1 MFKEKKWQFFKIFFM
16 KKIIYFF
23 LFTFFLSIVTFA
35 NEKKI
40 QVIDGDT
47 IHIGKLKYR
56 FFGID
61 APEKTQICEKD
72 NVKIQCGIIAKN
84 VLKNKIAD
92 KTPECVVKD
101 KDRYQRL
108 VAECFIG
115 IESLSKFMVR
125 EGYAVAYTQYSKD
138 FIEDEK
144 YAKENKLG
152 IWSMNF
158 QIPSEYRKINK
169 RNY

>member
-1 MFKEKKWQFFKIFFM
+1 M

-23 LFTFFLSIVTFA
+23 IFSFFLSTILIA
-35 NEKKI
+35 DEKKI

-61 APEKTQICEKD
+61 APEIKQICEKD
-72 NVKIQCGIIAKN
+72 NTKIQCGVIAKN

-92 KTPECVVKD
+92 KIPECIVKD

-115 IESLSKFMVR
+115 KESLSRFMVR
-125 EGYAVAYTQYSKD
+125 EGYAVAYSEYSKD

-158 QIPSEYRKINK
+158 QIPSDYRKSLRNK
-169 RNY
+169 

>member
-1 MFKEKKWQFFKIFFM
+1 M

-23 LFTFFLSIVTFA
+23 IFSFFLSTILIA
-35 NEKKI
+35 SEKKI

-61 APEKTQICEKD
+61 APEIKQICEKD
-72 NVKIQCGIIAKN
+72 NIKIQCGVIAKS
-84 VLKNKIAD
+84 VLQNKIAD
-92 KTPECVVKD
+92 KIPECVVKD

-115 IESLSKFMVR
+115 KESLSRFMVR
-125 EGYAVAYTQYSKD
+125 EGYAVAYSQYSKD

-158 QIPSEYRKINK
+158 QIPSEYRKSLRNK
-169 RNY
+169 

>member
-1 MFKEKKWQFFKIFFM
+1 M
-16 KKIIYFF
+16 KKIIYF
-23 LFTFFLSIVTFA
+23 LIFTFFLSIISLA
-35 NEKKI
+35 DEKNI

-61 APEKTQICEKD
+61 APETKQICEKD
-72 NVKIQCGIIAKN
+72 NIKIKCGVIAKN
-84 VLKNKIAD
+84 VLKNKIGD
-92 KTPECVVKD
+92 KIPECVVKD

-115 IESLSKFMVR
+115 KESLSKFMVR

-152 IWSMNF
+152 IWSMTF
-158 QIPSEYRKINK
+158 QIPSEYRKSLRNK
-169 RNY
+169 

>member
-1 MFKEKKWQFFKIFFM
+1 M

-23 LFTFFLSIVTFA
+23 ILTFFLLNISLA
-35 NEKKI
+35 SEKNIK
-40 QVIDGDT
+40 VIDGDT
-47 IHIGKLKYR
+47 IHIGKNKYR

-61 APEKTQICEKD
+61 APETKQICEKD
-72 NVKIQCGIIAKN
+72 NKKIQCGVIAKN
-84 VLKNKIAD
+84 VLKNKIVD
-92 KTPECVVKD
+92 KIPECVVKD

-115 IESLSKFMVR
+115 KESLSRFMVR

-158 QIPSEYRKINK
+158 QTPSEYRKSLRNK
-169 RNY
+169 

>member
-1 MFKEKKWQFFKIFFM
+1 M
-16 KKIIYFF
+16 KKIICFF
-23 LFTFFLSIVTFA
+23 IFLFFLSITSFA
-35 NEKKI
+35 NENRV

-47 IHIGKLKYR
+47 IYIGKLKYR

-61 APEKTQICEKD
+61 APEKKQICEKD
-72 NVKIQCGIIAKN
+72 NIKIQCGILAQD
-84 VLKNKIAD
+84 VLKKKIGD
-92 KTPECVVKD
+92 KIPECIVKD

-115 IESLSKFMVR
+115 KESLSRFMVR

-138 FIEDEK
+138 FIDDEK

-158 QIPSEYRKINK
+158 QLPSEYRKSLRNK
-169 RNY
+169 

>member
-1 MFKEKKWQFFKIFFM
+1 M
-16 KKIIYFF
+16 KKIIY
-23 LFTFFLSIVTFA
+23 LFIFSFFLSTILIA
-35 NEKKI
+35 DEKEI

-61 APEKTQICEKD
+61 APEIKQICEKD
-72 NVKIQCGIIAKN
+72 NTKIQCGVIAKS

-92 KTPECVVKD
+92 KIPECIVKD

-115 IESLSKFMVR
+115 KESLSRFMVR
-125 EGYAVAYTQYSKD
+125 QGYAVAYSQYSKD

-158 QIPSEYRKINK
+158 QIPSEYRKSLRNK
-169 RNY
+169 

>member
-1 MFKEKKWQFFKIFFM
+1 M
-16 KKIIYFF
+16 KKIIFF
-23 LFTFFLSIVTFA
+23 LIFTFFLSIISLA
-35 NEKKI
+35 DEKNI

-61 APEKTQICEKD
+61 APETKQICEKD
-72 NVKIQCGIIAKN
+72 NIKIKCGVIAKN
-84 VLKNKIAD
+84 VLKNKIGD
-92 KTPECVVKD
+92 KIPECIVKD

-115 IESLSKFMVR
+115 KESLSKFMVR

-152 IWSMNF
+152 IWSMTF
-158 QIPSEYRKINK
+158 QIPSEYRKSLRNK
-169 RNY
+169 

>member
-1 MFKEKKWQFFKIFFM
+1 M

-23 LFTFFLSIVTFA
+23 IFSFFLSTILIA
-35 NEKKI
+35 SEKKI

-61 APEKTQICEKD
+61 APEIKQICEKD
-72 NVKIQCGIIAKN
+72 NTKIQCGVIAKS

-92 KTPECVVKD
+92 KIPECIVKD

-115 IESLSKFMVR
+115 KESLSRFMVR

-158 QIPSEYRKINK
+158 QIPSEYRKSLRNK
-169 RNY
+169 

>member
-1 MFKEKKWQFFKIFFM
+1 M
-16 KKIIYFF
+16 KKIIYFLIF
-23 LFTFFLSIVTFA
+23 SFFLSTILIA
-35 NEKKI
+35 SEKEI

-61 APEKTQICEKD
+61 APEIKQICEKD
-72 NVKIQCGIIAKN
+72 NIKIQCGVIAKS

-92 KTPECVVKD
+92 KIPECIIKD

-115 IESLSKFMVR
+115 KESLLKI
-125 EGYAVAYTQYSKD
+125 KD
-138 FIEDEK
+138 QKKNRRFI
-144 YAKENKLG
+144 
-152 IWSMNF
+152 I
-158 QIPSEYRKINK
+158 
-169 RNY
+169 

>member
-1 MFKEKKWQFFKIFFM
+1 M

-23 LFTFFLSIVTFA
+23 ILSFFFSNISFA
-35 NEKKI
+35 DEKNI

-47 IHIGKLKYR
+47 IHIGKHKYR

-61 APEKTQICEKD
+61 APETKQICEKD
-72 NVKIQCGIIAKN
+72 NIKIQCGIIAKN
-84 VLKNKIAD
+84 ALKNKIAD
-92 KTPECVVKD
+92 KIPECIVKD

-115 IESLSKFMVR
+115 KESLSRFMVR

-158 QIPSEYRKINK
+158 QTPSEYRKSLRNK
-169 RNY
+169 

>member
-1 MFKEKKWQFFKIFFM
+1 M
-16 KKIIYFF
+16 KKIIYF
-23 LFTFFLSIVTFA
+23 LIFTFFLSIISLA
-35 NEKKI
+35 DEKNI

-61 APEKTQICEKD
+61 APETKQICEKD
-72 NVKIQCGIIAKN
+72 NIKIKCGVIAKD
-84 VLKNKIAD
+84 VLKNKIGD
-92 KTPECVVKD
+92 KIPECIVKD

-115 IESLSKFMVR
+115 KESLSKFMVR

-152 IWSMNF
+152 IWSMTF
-158 QIPSEYRKINK
+158 QIPSEYRKSLRNK
-169 RNY
+169 

>member
-1 MFKEKKWQFFKIFFM
+1 M
-16 KKIIYFF
+16 KKVIWFF
-23 LFTFFLSIVTFA
+23 IFSFFLSITSIA

-40 QVIDGDT
+40 QVVDGDT
-47 IHIGKLKYR
+47 IHIGNLKYR

-61 APEKTQICEKD
+61 APEKKQICEKD
-72 NVKIQCGIIAKN
+72 NIKIQCGVIAKN
-84 VLKNKIAD
+84 VLKNKIGD
-92 KTPECVVKD
+92 KIPECIVKD

-115 IESLSKFMVR
+115 KESLSRFMVR

-138 FIEDEK
+138 FIDDEK

-158 QIPSEYRKINK
+158 QLPSEYRKSLRNK
-169 RNY
+169 

>member
-1 MFKEKKWQFFKIFFM
+1 M
-16 KKIIYFF
+16 KKIIYFLIF
-23 LFTFFLSIVTFA
+23 SFFLSTILIA
-35 NEKKI
+35 SEKKI

-47 IHIGKLKYR
+47 IYIGKLKYR

-61 APEKTQICEKD
+61 APEIKQICEKD
-72 NVKIQCGIIAKN
+72 NTKIQCGVIAKS

-92 KTPECVVKD
+92 KIPECVVKD

-115 IESLSKFMVR
+115 KESLSRFMVR
-125 EGYAVAYTQYSKD
+125 EGYAVAYSQYSKD

-158 QIPSEYRKINK
+158 QIPSEYRKSLRNK
-169 RNY
+169 

>member
-1 MFKEKKWQFFKIFFM
+1 M
-16 KKIIYFF
+16 KKIIY
-23 LFTFFLSIVTFA
+23 LFIFSFFLSTILTA
-35 NEKKI
+35 SEKKI

-61 APEKTQICEKD
+61 APEIKQICEKD
-72 NVKIQCGIIAKN
+72 NIKIQCGVIAKS
-84 VLKNKIAD
+84 VLQNKIAD
-92 KTPECVVKD
+92 KIPECVVKD

-108 VAECFIG
+108 VAECFVG
-115 IESLSKFMVR
+115 KESLSRFMVR
-125 EGYAVAYTQYSKD
+125 EGYAVAYSQYSKD
-138 FIEDEK
+138 FINDEK

-158 QIPSEYRKINK
+158 QVPSEYRKSLQNK
-169 RNY
+169 

>member
-1 MFKEKKWQFFKIFFM
+1 M
-16 KKIIYFF
+16 KKIIFF
-23 LFTFFLSIVTFA
+23 LIFTFFLSIISLA
-35 NEKKI
+35 DEKNI

-61 APEKTQICEKD
+61 APETKQICEKD
-72 NVKIQCGIIAKN
+72 NIKIKCGVIAKN
-84 VLKNKIAD
+84 VLKNKIGD
-92 KTPECVVKD
+92 KIPECIVKD

-115 IESLSKFMVR
+115 KESLSRFMVR

-152 IWSMNF
+152 IWSMTF
-158 QIPSEYRKINK
+158 QIPSEYRKSLRNK
-169 RNY
+169 

>member
-1 MFKEKKWQFFKIFFM
+1 M
-16 KKIIYFF
+16 KKIIYLLIFS
-23 LFTFFLSIVTFA
+23 FFLSTILIA
-35 NEKKI
+35 SEKKI

-61 APEKTQICEKD
+61 APEIKQICEKD
-72 NVKIQCGIIAKN
+72 NTKIQCGFIAKS
-84 VLKNKIAD
+84 VLQNKIAD
-92 KTPECVVKD
+92 KIPECVVKD

-115 IESLSKFMVR
+115 KESLSRFMVR
-125 EGYAVAYTQYSKD
+125 EGYAVAYSQYSKD
-138 FIEDEK
+138 FIDDEK

-158 QIPSEYRKINK
+158 QVPSEYRKSLRNK
-169 RNY
+169 

>member
-1 MFKEKKWQFFKIFFM
+1 M

-23 LFTFFLSIVTFA
+23 IFSFFLSTILIA
-35 NEKKI
+35 SEKKI

-61 APEKTQICEKD
+61 APEIKQICEKD
-72 NVKIQCGIIAKN
+72 NTKIQCGVIAKS

-92 KTPECVVKD
+92 KIPECIVKD

-115 IESLSKFMVR
+115 KESLSRFMVR
-125 EGYAVAYTQYSKD
+125 QGYAVAYSQYSKD
-138 FIEDEK
+138 FIDDEK

-158 QIPSEYRKINK
+158 QIPSEYRKSLRNK
-169 RNY
+169 

>member
-1 MFKEKKWQFFKIFFM
+1 M

-23 LFTFFLSIVTFA
+23 IFSFFLSTILIA
-35 NEKKI
+35 SEKEI

-61 APEKTQICEKD
+61 APEIKQICEKD
-72 NVKIQCGIIAKN
+72 NTKIQCGVIAKS

-92 KTPECVVKD
+92 KIPECIVKD

-115 IESLSKFMVR
+115 KESLSRFMVR
-125 EGYAVAYTQYSKD
+125 EGYAVAYSQYSKD

-158 QIPSEYRKINK
+158 QIPSEYRKSLRNK
-169 RNY
+169 

>member
-1 MFKEKKWQFFKIFFM
+1 M

-23 LFTFFLSIVTFA
+23 IFSFFLSSILIA
-35 NEKKI
+35 SEKKI

-61 APEKTQICEKD
+61 APEIKQICEKD
-72 NVKIQCGIIAKN
+72 NTKIQCGVIAKS

-92 KTPECVVKD
+92 KIPECIVKD

-115 IESLSKFMVR
+115 KESLSRFMVR

-144 YAKENKLG
+144 YAKKNKLG

-158 QIPSEYRKINK
+158 QMPPAYRKSLRNK
-169 RNY
+169 

>member
-1 MFKEKKWQFFKIFFM
+1 M

-23 LFTFFLSIVTFA
+23 IFSFFLSTILIA
-35 NEKKI
+35 SEKKI

-61 APEKTQICEKD
+61 APEIKQICEKD
-72 NVKIQCGIIAKN
+72 NTKIQCGVIAKN

-92 KTPECVVKD
+92 KIPECIVKD

-115 IESLSKFMVR
+115 KESLSRFMVR
-125 EGYAVAYTQYSKD
+125 EGYAVSYSQYSKD

-158 QIPSEYRKINK
+158 QIPSEYRKSLRNK
-169 RNY
+169 

>member
-1 MFKEKKWQFFKIFFM
+1 M
-16 KKIIYFF
+16 KKIIYFLIF
-23 LFTFFLSIVTFA
+23 SFFLSTILIA
-35 NEKKI
+35 SEKKI

-61 APEKTQICEKD
+61 APEIKQICEKD
-72 NVKIQCGIIAKN
+72 NTKIQCGVIAKS

-92 KTPECVVKD
+92 KIPECIVKD

-108 VAECFIG
+108 VAECFVG
-115 IESLSKFMVR
+115 KESLSRFMVR
-125 EGYAVAYTQYSKD
+125 EGYAVAYSQYSKD
-138 FIEDEK
+138 FINDEK

-158 QIPSEYRKINK
+158 QVPSEYRKSLQNK
-169 RNY
+169 

>member
-1 MFKEKKWQFFKIFFM
+1 M

-23 LFTFFLSIVTFA
+23 ILSFFFSTISVA
-35 NEKKI
+35 DEKNI

-61 APEKTQICEKD
+61 SPETKQICEKD
-72 NVKIQCGIIAKN
+72 NIKIKCGVIAKN
-84 VLKNKIAD
+84 VLKNKIAN
-92 KTPECVVKD
+92 KIPECVVKD

-108 VAECFIG
+108 VAECFVG
-115 IESLSKFMVR
+115 KESLSRFMVR

-152 IWSMNF
+152 IWSMSF
-158 QIPSEYRKINK
+158 QIPSEYRKSLRNK
-169 RNY
+169 

>member
-1 MFKEKKWQFFKIFFM
+1 M

-23 LFTFFLSIVTFA
+23 IFSFFLSSILIA
-35 NEKKI
+35 SEKEI

-61 APEKTQICEKD
+61 APEIKQICEKD
-72 NVKIQCGIIAKN
+72 NTKIQCGVIAKN

-92 KTPECVVKD
+92 KIPECIVKD

-115 IESLSKFMVR
+115 KESLSRFMVR
-125 EGYAVAYTQYSKD
+125 EGYAVAYSQYSKD

-158 QIPSEYRKINK
+158 QIPSEYRKSLRNK
-169 RNY
+169 

>member
-1 MFKEKKWQFFKIFFM
+1 M

-23 LFTFFLSIVTFA
+23 ILTFFLSNISFA
-35 NEKKI
+35 QEKNI

-61 APEKTQICEKD
+61 APETKQICEK
-72 NVKIQCGIIAKN
+72 NNIKIQCGVIAKN

-92 KTPECVVKD
+92 EIPECVVKE

-115 IESLSKFMVR
+115 KESLSRFMVR

-158 QIPSEYRKINK
+158 QTPLEYRKSLRNK
-169 RNY
+169 

>member
-1 MFKEKKWQFFKIFFM
+1 M

-23 LFTFFLSIVTFA
+23 IFSFFLSSILIA
-35 NEKKI
+35 SEKEI

-47 IHIGKLKYR
+47 IHVGKLKYR

-61 APEKTQICEKD
+61 APEIKQICEKD
-72 NVKIQCGIIAKN
+72 NTKIQCGVIAKS

-92 KTPECVVKD
+92 KIPECIVKD

-115 IESLSKFMVR
+115 KESLSRFMVR
-125 EGYAVAYTQYSKD
+125 EGYAVAYSQYSKD

-158 QIPSEYRKINK
+158 QIPSEYRKLNK

>member
-1 MFKEKKWQFFKIFFM
+1 M
-16 KKIIYFF
+16 KRIIYFF
-23 LFTFFLSIVTFA
+23 IFTFFLSTISFA
-35 NEKKI
+35 DQKKV

-61 APEKTQICEKD
+61 APETKQICEKD
-72 NVKIQCGIIAKN
+72 NVEIKCGVIAKN
-84 VLKNKIAD
+84 ALKKKIGD
-92 KTPECVVKD
+92 KIPECVLKD

-108 VAECFIG
+108 VAECFVG
-115 IESLSKFMVR
+115 KESLSKFMVR

-152 IWSMNF
+152 IWSMSF
-158 QIPSEYRKINK
+158 QMPSEYRKSQKNK
-169 RNY
+169 

>member
-1 MFKEKKWQFFKIFFM
+1 M
-16 KKIIYFF
+16 KKIIYFLIF
-23 LFTFFLSIVTFA
+23 SFFLSTILIA
-35 NEKKI
+35 SEKKI

-61 APEKTQICEKD
+61 APEIKQICEKD
-72 NVKIQCGIIAKN
+72 NTKIQCGVIAKS

-92 KTPECVVKD
+92 KIPECVVKD

-115 IESLSKFMVR
+115 KESLSRFMVR
-125 EGYAVAYTQYSKD
+125 EGYAVAYSQYSKD

-158 QIPSEYRKINK
+158 QIPSEYRKSLRNK
-169 RNY
+169 

>member
-1 MFKEKKWQFFKIFFM
+1 M
-16 KKIIYFF
+16 KKIIY
-23 LFTFFLSIVTFA
+23 LFIFSFFLSTILIA
-35 NEKKI
+35 SEKKI

-61 APEKTQICEKD
+61 APEIKQICEKD
-72 NVKIQCGIIAKN
+72 NTKIQCGVIAKS

-92 KTPECVVKD
+92 KIPECIVKD

-115 IESLSKFMVR
+115 KESLSRFMVR
-125 EGYAVAYTQYSKD
+125 QGYAVAYSQYSKD

-158 QIPSEYRKINK
+158 QTPSEYRKSLRNK
-169 RNY
+169 

>member
-1 MFKEKKWQFFKIFFM
+1 M

-23 LFTFFLSIVTFA
+23 IFSFFLSTILIA
-35 NEKKI
+35 SEKKI

-61 APEKTQICEKD
+61 APEIKQICEKD
-72 NVKIQCGIIAKN
+72 NTKIQCGVIAKS

-92 KTPECVVKD
+92 KIPECIVKD

-108 VAECFIG
+108 VAECFVG
-115 IESLSKFMVR
+115 KESLSRFMVR

-158 QIPSEYRKINK
+158 QMPSEYRKSLRNK
-169 RNY
+169 

>member
-1 MFKEKKWQFFKIFFM
+1 M
-16 KKIIYFF
+16 KKIIYFLIF
-23 LFTFFLSIVTFA
+23 SFFLSTILIA
-35 NEKKI
+35 SEKKI

-61 APEKTQICEKD
+61 APEIKQICEKD
-72 NVKIQCGIIAKN
+72 NTKIQCGVIAKS
-84 VLKNKIAD
+84 VLQNKIAD
-92 KTPECVVKD
+92 KIPECVVKD

-115 IESLSKFMVR
+115 KESLSRFMVR
-125 EGYAVAYTQYSKD
+125 EGYAVAYSQYSKD
-138 FIEDEK
+138 FIQDEK

-158 QIPSEYRKINK
+158 QMPSEYRKSLRNK
-169 RNY
+169 

>member
-1 MFKEKKWQFFKIFFM
+1 M

-23 LFTFFLSIVTFA
+23 ILSFFFSTISVA
-35 NEKKI
+35 DEKNI

-61 APEKTQICEKD
+61 APETKQICEKD
-72 NVKIQCGIIAKN
+72 NIKIQCGVIAKN

-92 KTPECVVKD
+92 KIPNCIVKD
-101 KDRYQRL
+101 KDRFQRL

-115 IESLSKFMVR
+115 KESLSRFMVR

-138 FIEDEK
+138 FVEDEK

-152 IWSMNF
+152 IWAMTF
-158 QIPSEYRKINK
+158 QIPSEYRKSLRNK
-169 RNY
+169 

>member
-1 MFKEKKWQFFKIFFM
+1 M

-23 LFTFFLSIVTFA
+23 ILTFFLSNISFA
-35 NEKKI
+35 KEKNI

-47 IHIGKLKYR
+47 IHIGKNKYR

-61 APEKTQICEKD
+61 APEKKQICEKD
-72 NVKIQCGIIAKN
+72 NKKIQCGVIAKN

-92 KTPECVVKD
+92 KIPECVVKE

-115 IESLSKFMVR
+115 KESLSRFMVR
-125 EGYAVAYTQYSKD
+125 EGYAVAYTQ
-138 FIEDEK
+138 
-144 YAKENKLG
+144 
-152 IWSMNF
+152 
-158 QIPSEYRKINK
+158 
-169 RNY
+169 

>member
-1 MFKEKKWQFFKIFFM
+1 M
-16 KKIIYFF
+16 KKIIYFLIF
-23 LFTFFLSIVTFA
+23 SFFLSTILIA
-35 NEKKI
+35 SEKKI

-61 APEKTQICEKD
+61 APEIKQICEK
-72 NVKIQCGIIAKN
+72 NNIKIQCGVIAKS
-84 VLKNKIAD
+84 VLQNKIAD
-92 KTPECVVKD
+92 KIPECVVKD

-115 IESLSKFMVR
+115 KESLSRFMVR
-125 EGYAVAYTQYSKD
+125 EGYAVAYSQYSKD

-158 QIPSEYRKINK
+158 QMPSEYRKSLRNK
-169 RNY
+169 

>member
-1 MFKEKKWQFFKIFFM
+1 M
-16 KKIIYFF
+16 KKIIWFF
-23 LFTFFLSIVTFA
+23 LFSFFLSITLIA

-40 QVIDGDT
+40 QVVDGDT
-47 IHIGKLKYR
+47 IHIGNLKHR

-61 APEKTQICEKD
+61 APEKKQICEKD
-72 NVKIQCGIIAKN
+72 NIKIQCGVIAKN
-84 VLKNKIAD
+84 VLKNKIGD
-92 KTPECVVKD
+92 KIPECIVKD

-115 IESLSKFMVR
+115 KESLSRFMVR

-138 FIEDEK
+138 FIDDEK

-158 QIPSEYRKINK
+158 QLPSEYRKSLRNK
-169 RNY
+169 

>member
-1 MFKEKKWQFFKIFFM
+1 M
-16 KKIIYFF
+16 KKIIWFF
-23 LFTFFLSIVTFA
+23 IFSFFLSITSIA

-40 QVIDGDT
+40 QVVDGDT
-47 IHIGKLKYR
+47 IHIGNLKYR

-61 APEKTQICEKD
+61 APEKKQICEKD
-72 NVKIQCGIIAKN
+72 NIKIQCGVIAKN
-84 VLKNKIAD
+84 VLKNKIGD
-92 KTPECVVKD
+92 KIPECIVKD

-115 IESLSKFMVR
+115 KESLSRFMVR

-138 FIEDEK
+138 FIDDEK

-158 QIPSEYRKINK
+158 QLPSEYRKSLRNK
-169 RNY
+169 

>member
-1 MFKEKKWQFFKIFFM
+1 M
-16 KKIIYFF
+16 KKNINFFFSFF
-23 LFTFFLSIVTFA
+23 LLLTISFA

-40 QVIDGDT
+40 EVIDGDT

-61 APEKTQICEKD
+61 APETKQICGKD
-72 NVKIQCGIIAKN
+72 NIKIQCGVIAKN
-84 VLKNKIAD
+84 VLKNKIGD
-92 KTPECVVKD
+92 KVPECIVKD

-108 VAECFIG
+108 VAECFIDK
-115 IESLSKFMVR
+115 ESLSRFMVR

-138 FIEDEK
+138 FVEDEK

-152 IWSMNF
+152 IWSMSF
-158 QIPSEYRKINK
+158 QIPSEYRKSLRNK
-169 RNY
+169 